1 MMNSLVQSTIGCDR
15 CGGTTRLSEGQ
26 NHYVCQYCSSII
38 QLSDISMDRV
48 LPAGQA
54 TECQCPSCDG
64 MLHTGLM
71 EGHPVLYC
79 SVCFGLLLEHANFG
93 RILDQRQTR
102 RAGFEPAEPR
112 PIDAAAFDR
121 KLFCPGCGDRM
132 ESHPYYGPG
141 NIVIDT
147 CTPCG
152 YLWLD
157 HGELTRVEQSAKP
170 ASIQTLRE
178 AEADRI
184 ESGAGEPGQSDE
196 DMEPRSLV
204 RILADLLF

>member
-1 MMNSLVQSTIGCDR
+1 
-15 CGGTTRLSEGQ
+15 
-26 NHYVCQYCSSII
+26 
-38 QLSDISMDRV
+38 
-48 LPAGQA
+48 
-54 TECQCPSCDG
+54 
-64 MLHTGLM
+64 
-71 EGHPVLYC
+71 
-79 SVCFGLLLEHANFG
+79 
-93 RILDQRQTR
+93 
-102 RAGFEPAEPR
+102 
-112 PIDAAAFDR
+112 
-121 KLFCPGCGDRM
+121 M